1 MGRGDG
7 RSRKGKIFKGS
18 YGNTRTH
25 KVKKAV
31 PSAAKT
37 GAGKAVAGKAV
48 APKKSPATKKSK

>member
-7 RSRKGKIFKGS
+7 RSRRGKIFKGS

-31 PSAAKT
+31 PASAKT
-37 GAGKAVAGKAV
+37 T
-48 APKKSPATKKSK
+48 APKATGAKKAPATKKAK

>member
-25 KVKKAV
+25 KVKKSV
-31 PSAAKT
+31 PASKVSAPKAT
-37 GAGKAVAGKAV
+37 GAKKA
-48 APKKSPATKKSK
+48 PATKKAK